1 MNRLFDNLRRVQMLC
16 SSTVLKYPVLLLLSI
31 GKRSFEHMGS
41 LIHRSGDTVK
51 RLLSPTDESF
61 EVSRAICKE
70 IFAKRKTV
78 YVGID
83 DTLIRK
89 IYSLVMQGAG
99 FFFDTKLGRCIMA
112 YRLAIGVI
120 TDGKFTVPIN
130 CAYMFAKEILDL
142 IEEKFP
148 TKDEIAESFVLTA
161 IKLFPDK
168 IVIAVVDGLYA
179 SVAFIKWC
187 KEKEIRLEA
196 RMRSNCVVIYKG
208 KRVKVKDLL
217 KIKGLRPKGRQM
229 ARTIPEI
236 WHDIDLELTI
246 VRRFDKNGKETI
258 VFQIATYKALPREHK
273 ASYDNRWKLETLN
286 RTTKQEIGLTEC
298 YSRSLETQYRHVAS
312 VLLAYSL
319 AQLEQRNSR
328 LEKVEHALKRCR
340 TKKVDFLINRFVRFL
355 KAFPEIHA

>member
-1 MNRLFDNLRRVQMLC
+1 MLC

-51 RLLSPTDESF
+51 RLLSPADDSF
-61 EVSRAICKE
+61 EVSRTICKE
-70 IFAKRKTV
+70 IFAKRKTI
-78 YVGID
+78 YAGFD

-89 IYSLVMQGAG
+89 IYSRFMQGAG
-99 FFFDTKLGRCIMA
+99 FFFDTKIGRCIMA
-112 YRLAIGVI
+112 YRLAIGII
-120 TDGKFTVPIN
+120 TDGKFTIPIN
-130 CAYMFAKEILDL
+130 CAYMFAKEILDS
-142 IEEKFP
+142 INEKFP

-168 IVIAVVDGLYA
+168 IVIVVVDGLYA
-179 SVAFIKWC
+179 TIAFIKWC
-187 KEKEIRLEA
+187 KDKGIRLEA
-196 RMRSNCVVIYKG
+196 RMRSNCIVIYKE
-208 KRVKVKDLL
+208 KRIKVKDLL

-229 ARTIPEI
+229 ARTISVV

-246 VRRFDKNGKETI
+246 VRRFDKKDKETI

-273 ASYDNRWKLETLN
+273 ASYDNRWKVETLN
-286 RTTKQEIGLTEC
+286 RATKQEIGLTEC

-319 AQLEQRNSR
+319 AQLERRNSK
-328 LEKVEHALKRCR
+328 LEKIEHALKRCKM
-340 TKKVDFLINRFVRFL
+340 KKVDFLINRFARFIND
-355 KAFPEIHA
+355 FPEIHA